1 LFNFIHLLLN
11 ILYLY
16 TLIRN
21 KRIMATKKAILT
33 KDKIVSMYMDYTL
46 EHNEKP
52 KSVYQFAKLNG
63 FPESEFYTFF
73 GTLESLEKEIFA
85 LFFDNT
91 ISLLEKNED
100 YQSYDMKSK
109 LLSFYFTFFELLTAN
124 RSYVMTS
131 LKQHKNLMLNL
142 MILSELRKKFKNY
155 ISEIITDDFRIQ
167 QEKLQKYQEKATTE
181 SFWFQFM
188 LSMKFWMEDKSASFE
203 KTDIYI
209 EKSVKAS
216 FDLMNIAPINSI
228 IDFGKFI
235 FKEKIQSK

>member
-1 LFNFIHLLLN
+1 
-11 ILYLY
+11 
-16 TLIRN
+16 
-21 KRIMATKKAILT
+21 MATKKVVLT

-63 FPESEFYTFF
+63 FTEAEFYSFF
-73 GTLESLEKEIFA
+73 GTLESLEKEIFG

-91 ISLLEKNED
+91 ISLLEKNDD
-100 YQSYDMKSK
+100 YQTYDMKSK

-124 RSYVMTS
+124 RSYVMGS
-131 LKQHKNLMLNL
+131 LKQHKNLMLNI
-142 MILSELRKKFKNY
+142 MILSELRKKFKKY

-167 QEKLQKYQEKATTE
+167 QEKLQQYQEKATTE

-188 LSMKFWMEDKSASFE
+188 LSLKFWMDDTSASFE

>member
-1 LFNFIHLLLN
+1 
-11 ILYLY
+11 
-16 TLIRN
+16 
-21 KRIMATKKAILT
+21 MATKKVILT

-46 EHNEKP
+46 EQNEKP

-63 FPESEFYTFF
+63 FTESEFYSFF

-124 RSYVMTS
+124 RSYVMSS
-131 LKQHKNLMLNL
+131 LKQHKNLMLNI
-142 MILSELRKKFKNY
+142 MILSELRKKFKKY

-167 QEKLQKYQEKATTE
+167 QEKLQQYQEKATTE

-188 LSMKFWMEDKSASFE
+188 LSLKFWMDDTSANFE

-235 FKEKIQSK
+235 FKEKIKSK